1 MRMIGVTGGT
11 DSGKSV
17 VTAML
22 AEQGAF
28 VVDADAISHQVIL
41 KGEEAYRRLVEA
53 FGVEILDENGEIARK
68 KLGAKVFQ
76 GGEEMVQTLNAC
88 THPVIFARMKEA
100 LEKAKQEG
108 YDLAVI
114 DAPLLLEAPFCE
126 LCDEIWVVFAKE
138 EVRLARIMERDGID
152 KDHALGRIRA
162 QRDWESY
169 CKTAPVVI
177 DNSTTVEEVKRQV
190 MQLLFKEK

>member
-1 MRMIGVTGGT
+1 MRMIGITGGT
-11 DSGKSV
+11 GSGKSV
-17 VTAML
+17 VTALL

-28 VVDADAISHQVIL
+28 VVDADAISHQVIE

-76 GGEEMVQTLNAC
+76 GGEELVQTLNAC
-88 THPVIFARMKEA
+88 THPVIYERMEQALAQARE
-100 LEKAKQEG
+100 EG
-108 YDLAVI
+108 YPLAVI
-114 DAPLLLEAPFCE
+114 DAPLLLEAPFCD
-126 LCDEIWVVFAKE
+126 LCDEIWVVSATK
-138 EVRLARIMERDGID
+138 EVRLKRIMERDGID
-152 KDHALGRIRA
+152 QDHALGRMRA

-190 MQLLFKEK
+190 MQLLAQKK